1 MTQSGGNGHKPDVQS
16 EEITVYEPAYLPG
29 TDEQVG
35 WAQASL
41 DGEEEDFT
49 SDLPLELEDPEN
61 PSTPN

>member
-16 EEITVYEPAYLPG
+16 EEVTVYEPAYLPG

-35 WAQASL
+35 WIEASL
-41 DGEEEDFT
+41 DGERENLV
-49 SDLPLELEDPEN
+49 SNLPPEMEDPQN